1 MKTIRVVAVGLILSA
16 AMLVSFGQD
25 FFQLWLSSVP
35 FHSWELAIA
44 TIAPQVANAAGF
56 QTIGAATFILLCLG
70 IGLLVSSIIYST
82 IDDWL
87 VRAMSPRP
95 VRNFAPSSS
104 ASSLQATP

>member
-35 FHSWELAIA
+35 LHSWEFAIA
-44 TIAPQVANAAGF
+44 AIAPQVANTAGF
-56 QTIGAATFILLCLG
+56 QAIGAATFILLCLG
-70 IGLLVSSIIYST
+70 IGLFVSSIFYST
-82 IDDWL
+82 IDDWV

-95 VRNFAPSSS
+95 VRNFVQSSS
-104 ASSLQATP
+104 GNSLRPSP